1 MPTHARPSRLLVAGL
16 LAASSLSVHAAEAPD
31 YSADFDAFC
40 SFVGENYAYFDL
52 KKTDWGQ
59 VCAAYR
65 PRAVAA
71 GERAALITVLE
82 QALGQL
88 YDQHAHLATSTKMS
102 PRLVPTNAQLWA
114 EWDGERAMVAEVRP
128 QSAAHRAG
136 LRAGM
141 RVLGINGQP
150 LSAAVAA
157 LAPRFLSAADPQA
170 RAWALQVALA
180 GRQGESSMLLQVGAE
195 GNQAA
200 GAREIRYDTASAK
213 QDGALS
219 FGRIDATI
227 GYIRINNSLGDKA
240 TIGAFDKALDSLA
253 DSRGLVLDLRDTP
266 SGGNSLVARG
276 IMGRLVREGQP
287 YQIHELTG
295 EARDYGVRRRWTEYV
310 MPRGAHY
317 GAPVV
322 VLAGRWT
329 GSMGE
334 GIAIGLN
341 AARQAPVLGTPMAR
355 LLGALD
361 ELRLPTSGITVRVPT
376 EKLFHVD
383 GRPREAFLPCPVAP
397 AADPAADAA
406 LDAAVALLKNAGK
419 APLAAACPAN

>member
-1 MPTHARPSRLLVAGL
+1 MPTHTRPSHLLAAGL
-16 LAASSLSVHAAEAPD
+16 LAISSLTVRAAEPPD

-52 KKTDWGQ
+52 KKTDWGK

-71 GERAALITVLE
+71 SERTGFITVLE

-114 EWDGERAMVAEVRP
+114 EWDGERALVAEVRP
-128 QSAAHRAG
+128 QSAAYRAG
-136 LRAGM
+136 LRPGM
-141 RVLGINGQP
+141 RVLAINGEP

-157 LAPRFLSAADPQA
+157 LTPRFLGAPDPQA
-170 RAWALQVALA
+170 RSWALQVALA
-180 GRQGESSMLLQVGAE
+180 GRQGESSTLLQID
-195 GNQAA
+195 A
-200 GAREIRYDTASAK
+200 GAGQPAIARQIRYDTAAAK

-219 FGRIDATI
+219 FRRIDDTI
-227 GYIRINNSLGDKA
+227 GYIRINNSLGDSA
-240 TIGAFDKALDSLA
+240 TIAAFDQALDQLA
-253 DSRGLVLDLRDTP
+253 DSRALVLDLRDTP

-276 IMGRLVREGQP
+276 IMGRLVGDAQP
-287 YQIHELTG
+287 YQTHELVA
-295 EARDYGVRRRWTEYV
+295 EARNYGVRRRWTEYV

-317 GAPVV
+317 SAPVV

-361 ELRLPTSGITVRVPT
+361 ELRLPTSGITLRLPT

-383 GRPREAFLPCPVAP
+383 GTPREAFLPCRVAP
-397 AADPAADAA
+397 AGAPTADAV
-406 LDAAVALLKNAGK
+406 LDAAVALAKSAGK
-419 APLAAACPAN
+419 APLAPKCAAG